1 MIVVYNPGDCPYR
14 DGNKA
19 YGTEKIFFAK
29 KFFFENETINR
40 ELPIQYLEIK
50 RKKMKESS
58 R

>member
-29 KFFFENETINR
+29 KIFF
-40 ELPIQYLEIK
+40 
-50 RKKMKESS
+50 
-58 R
+58 